1 MHPRHS
7 ILFAALLL
15 LPACRASEVDAPPS
29 LASTS
34 SPDAASSPAPAPQ
47 PAAAAATPSPPD
59 PERDAK
65 LDDLDAMCKA
75 LNRDYSDGTLGD
87 YYADIEPATA
97 WGKQQRAAGNESIKP
112 GRLLEQAVAELGL
125 TSAETPE
132 HCRKLLDYLDDV
144 E

>member
-7 ILFAALLL
+7 LLFAALLL
-15 LPACRASEVDAPPS
+15 LPACRSGEVDAPPS

-34 SPDAASSPAPAPQ
+34 SPDAAPSSAPAPP
-47 PAAAAATPSPPD
+47 PAAPAPTPPPD

-87 YYADIEPATA
+87 YYADVKPATA

>member
-1 MHPRHS
+1 MP
-7 ILFAALLL
+7 
-15 LPACRASEVDAPPS
+15 
-29 LASTS
+29 ASTA
-34 SPDAASSPAPAPQ
+34 SPDAAPSPAPAPQ
-47 PAAAAATPSPPD
+47 PAPTPPPD

-65 LDDLDAMCKA
+65 LDDLDGMCRA

-87 YYADIEPATA
+87 YYADVKPATA
-97 WGKQQRAAGNESIKP
+97 WGKQQLAAGNESIKP